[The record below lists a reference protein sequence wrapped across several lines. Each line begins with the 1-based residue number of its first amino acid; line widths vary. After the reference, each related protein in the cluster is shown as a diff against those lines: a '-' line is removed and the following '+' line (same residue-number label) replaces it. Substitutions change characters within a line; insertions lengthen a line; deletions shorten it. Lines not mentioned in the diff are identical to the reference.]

1 MFSGKLHRRKDV
13 RLNVWHGA
21 VITYSFDEMLYH
33 KHRTQTFVHQYELE
47 GDALAYIGVGNP

>member
-21 VITYSFDEMLYH
+21 VITYSSTKE
-33 KHRTQTFVHQYELE
+33 T
-47 GDALAYIGVGNP
+47 